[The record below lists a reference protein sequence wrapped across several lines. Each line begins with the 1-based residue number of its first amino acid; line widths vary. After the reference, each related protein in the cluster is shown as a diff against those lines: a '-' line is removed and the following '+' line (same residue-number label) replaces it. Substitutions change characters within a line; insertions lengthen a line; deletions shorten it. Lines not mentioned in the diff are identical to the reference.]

1 MRQSLKKKKLQ
12 NNHKYKHTQFNI
24 GSTLSPNHQNYF
36 QHYKRCPNRP
46 SVTPCHKQVVFP
58 TLFQNHEEAF
68 LLQKPFHCC
77 FQNCSS
83 KLALQTLEFSQT
95 IILLCCYLDI
105 TNSVKFKHFKLHFDH
120 TDPTYSTCIIHKVIY
135 PKDWGQP
142 LHQPLSFPTH
152 LRIYF
157 QDFNTSYM
165 YWDYQQAWFNAFF
178 LQNQNHNH
186 SWLFYFH
193 NGMILQTSPS
203 GSSNGGTILV
213 VMLTPS
219 KTILWLRMVIFIS
232 KLIFN
237 QLLLR
242 GSFLLFLF
250 SI

>member
-1 MRQSLKKKKLQ
+1 MEDGFYHENPSIAASKI
-12 NNHKYKHTQFNI
+12 FP
-24 GSTLSPNHQNYF
+24 PNW
-36 QHYKRCPNRP
+36 HYKPWN
-46 SVTPCHKQVVFP
+46 
-58 TLFQNHEEAF
+58 LA
-68 LLQKPFHCC
+68 KPQSYYAAIF
-77 FQNCSS
+77 
-83 KLALQTLEFSQT
+83 
-95 IILLCCYLDI
+95 DI
-105 TNSVKFKHFKLHFDH
+105 TNSVKFKHFKLHSDH

-152 LRIYF
+152 LCTHF
-157 QDFNTSYM
+157 QDFNTSYT